1 MRKRI
6 ISIIL
11 SVMIVFTL
19 TACGDSST
27 DNNTEGS
34 ADTETAGDGNT
45 IKDTADMKLGI
56 VVKSPDEFMNQEI
69 AGAKD
74 AALKAGIKEENITVV
89 TPSSES
95 DAMQQVTAIEDM
107 ISKKIDILLCDCME
121 ENALKGVLQRA
132 SDAGI
137 KVVMIGTDCPPF
149 EDKVTCVG
157 TNNYDAAYNGALE
170 FAKRLEKG
178 DNVVL
183 LRGKLGDVNHEAR
196 TEGMTKA
203 LEESGMNLLEVQDAN
218 CETDKAA
225 SAMEDFMTKYPGEI
239 DAVMVTTDS
248 MAIGA
253 YQAIDGASVSGIK
266 ICGFDGFQAA
276 IELLAEGKLEMII
289 AQNPYKI
296 GGDAVTYALGSMEGE
311 TYDSFIDMGIE
322 IIDSENYT
330 EFMK

>member
-1 MRKRI
+1 MKKRM

-11 SVMIVFTL
+11 SVIAVFVL
-19 TACGDSST
+19 AACSDNKDSSAEG
-27 DNNTEGS
+27 NAGTE
-34 ADTETAGDGNT
+34 AAGDET
-45 IKDTADMKLGI
+45 TAKDTADMKVGI

-74 AALKAGIKEENITVV
+74 AALEAGIKEENITVV

-107 ISKKIDILLCDCME
+107 ISKQIDILLCDCME

-218 CETDKAA
+218 CETDKA
-225 SAMEDFMTKYPGEI
+225 KR
-239 DAVMVTTDS
+239 
-248 MAIGA
+248 
-253 YQAIDGASVSGIK
+253 
-266 ICGFDGFQAA
+266 
-276 IELLAEGKLEMII
+276 
-289 AQNPYKI
+289 NP
-296 GGDAVTYALGSMEGE
+296 EP
-311 TYDSFIDMGIE
+311 
-322 IIDSENYT
+322 
-330 EFMK
+330 